1 MTGSKKNKILI
12 LILVNLTL
20 FTTLFIFLEVGT
32 RLFYPELIP
41 LVYQARVY
49 WQYDSVLG

>member
-1 MTGSKKNKILI
+1 MTGIKNKKFLT

-41 LVYQARVY
+41 LVYQARIY
-49 WQYDSVLG
+49 WQYDSIPG